1 MKTAVVPV
9 IWIICV
15 ALLPAWLVAPAL
27 SMDEPG
33 LSLGLLAGW
42 LGMGMIAASLL
53 LMVREPFW
61 ASWFGGLQRMYRW
74 HHAMG
79 VTGYLLLL
87 AHPLLLAY
95 HYLQLDPEIVWE
107 YLSPFNPQATNSL
120 GWAALLIF
128 TLGQIGRAHV

>member
-53 LMVREPFW
+53 LMVREPLW
-61 ASWFGGLQRMYRW
+61 AS
-74 HHAMG
+74 
-79 VTGYLLLL
+79 
-87 AHPLLLAY
+87 
-95 HYLQLDPEIVWE
+95 
-107 YLSPFNPQATNSL
+107 
-120 GWAALLIF
+120 
-128 TLGQIGRAHV
+128 